1 MGVAYRMFHT
11 TLVRRERLS
20 ESFVRLTLAGE
31 DLAACSPTL
40 LDQRVKLVFGAA
52 EQLGALAHASDW
64 YVDWQKL
71 GENAPALRTYTL
83 SAVRPAADGSGEV
96 DLDVV
101 VHATPEEHPA
111 PGTRF
116 ARDAELG
123 TVVGL
128 VAGDR
133 NQIGH
138 DRVGVAWKGHQA
150 REVLL
155 IGDETALPAVTNI
168 VRSLPAEC
176 RGCIML
182 EVPHESDVRVLDVPA
197 GVRTEWYVRSRGERL
212 AAQHAAALV
221 APPSVAADELVWEEP
236 PSSACEERF
245 AWVAGEA
252 GWVKQLRP
260 VVAGMGFR
268 REQQS
273 IMGYWKQA
281 AG

>member
-11 TLVRRERLS
+11 RLVRRERLS
-20 ESFVRLTLAGE
+20 ASFVRLTLAGE
-31 DLAACSPTL
+31 DLGACSPTL

-52 EQLGALAHASDW
+52 EQLGALAHAEDW
-64 YVDWQKL
+64 YVDWQRL
-71 GENAPALRTYTL
+71 GANAPALRTYTL
-83 SAVRPAADGSGEV
+83 SAVRPAPDGSGEV

-101 VHATPEEHPA
+101 VHTTDAHEPA
-111 PGTRF
+111 PGTQF

-133 NQIGH
+133 TREGH
-138 DRVGVAWKGHQA
+138 DSVGVAWKGHQA
-150 REVLL
+150 RDVLL
-155 IGDETALPAVTNI
+155 IGDETALPAVANI
-168 VRSLPAEC
+168 VRTLPAEC
-176 RGCIML
+176 RGCVML
-182 EVPHESDVRVLDVPA
+182 EVPHESDIRVLDAPR

-212 AAQHAAALV
+212 AAQQAAALATREPV
-221 APPSVAADELVWEEP
+221 APEELVWEEAP
-236 PSSACEERF
+236 EADRCERF

-260 VVAGMGFR
+260 VVSGLGFR

-273 IMGYWKQA
+273 IMGYWRQA

>member
-11 TLVRRERLS
+11 RLVRRERLS
-20 ESFVRLTLAGE
+20 ASFVRLTLAGP
-31 DLAACSPTL
+31 DLADCSPTL

-52 EQLGALAHASDW
+52 EQLGALAAAEDW

-71 GENAPALRTYTL
+71 GTDAPALRTYTL
-83 SAVRPAADGSGEV
+83 SAVRPAEDGSGEV

-101 VHATPEEHPA
+101 VHETDGSPA
-111 PGTRF
+111 PGTQF
-116 ARDAELG
+116 ARDAALG

-133 NQIGH
+133 TQEGH
-138 DRVGVAWKGHQA
+138 DSIGVAWKGHTA

-155 IGDETALPAVTNI
+155 IGDETALPAVANI
-168 VRSLPAEC
+168 VRTLPAGC
-176 RGCIML
+176 RGCVLL
-182 EVPHESDVRVLDVPA
+182 EVPHESDIRLLEAPS

-212 AAQHAAALV
+212 AREQAAAH
-221 APPSVAADELVWEEP
+221 ASRPSVAPDELVWEEP
-236 PSSACEERF
+236 VEADAGERF

-260 VVAGMGFR
+260 VVSELGFR

-281 AG
+281 TG